1 MRNEKLPLHILSG
14 FLGSGKTTL
23 LKGWLT
29 HQNLNDVALLVNE
42 FGEVGIDHHLLNEV
56 APDTV
61 LLPSGCVCCQI
72 RGELK
77 TALLDLYERRTRGEL
92 PPFSQVILETTGLAD
107 PAPILSTLLH
117 DPQLK
122 HHFSQGT
129 LVTLVDA
136 EHARL
141 QSAHQPEWLAQVSAA
156 DKLCSA
162 NAIGSI
168 TTVCSPSRHGLAV

>member
-1 MRNEKLPLHILSG
+1 MFDEDKLPLHVLSG

-23 LKGWLT
+23 LKSWLAQ
-29 HQNLNDVALLVNE
+29 QNLNDIALLVNE

-77 TALLDLYERRTRGEL
+77 TALLDLYERRTRGL
-92 PPFSQVILETTGLAD
+92 IPPFRYVVLETTGLAD

-117 DPQLK
+117 DRQLQS
-122 HHFSQGT
+122 HFAQGT

-136 EHARL
+136 EHAR
-141 QSAHQPEWLAQVSAA
+141 QQAGNQPEWLAQVTAA
-156 DKLCSA
+156 D
-162 NAIGSI
+162 
-168 TTVCSPSRHGLAV
+168 